1 MLWFYNRM
9 KLNGAE
15 EVGVEDEMGIIS
27 AFEKNL

>member
-1 MLWFYNRM
+1 M